1 MKKINIHRAAEKRRY
16 HPGTARDL
24 LSKSGKCSERS
35 PRGSRSLLFATSL
48 FLMITALSLSAC
60 TATASTPTAIPT
72 VSLDSNNNSSSS
84 AQSSDANSVSAKA
97 VIVPVNDAQLSFSA
111 VGRVTSVEVKAGDKV
126 TAGQTLVKLDTTI
139 LEAKV
144 KEAEAGVQAADA
156 QIRYLNRLAT
166 DPLHY
171 ESAQADLERAQAL
184 LDSAKAVLASQ
195 STLTAPFDGTIVS
208 VDINPAETVVP
219 GQVVIVLGDLSKYQI
234 ETTDLSERDVT
245 RVQTGQSAKV
255 FIEALNEEFTGKVID
270 VDRVSSTLG
279 GDVVFKV
286 TIELDQQPQGL
297 LWGMSADVQIQTT
310 K

>member
-1 MKKINIHRAAEKRRY
+1 MKKINIYAEQ
-16 HPGTARDL
+16 RDDVR
-24 LSKSGKCSERS
+24 LS
-35 PRGSRSLLFATSL
+35 GSRSVRFIEKILIVMVVAVL
-48 FLMITALSLSAC
+48 LSAC
-60 TATASTPTAIPT
+60 TATASTSTAIPT
-72 VSLDSNNNSSSS
+72 VSLDNNNDPSSST
-84 AQSSDANSVSAKA
+84 QSSDANSVSASA
-97 VIVPVNDAQLSFSA
+97 VVVPVNDAQLSFSA
-111 VGRVTSVEVKAGDKV
+111 VGRVTSVDVKPGDKV

-144 KEAEAGVQAADA
+144 KEAEADVLAADA

-171 ESAQADLERAQAL
+171 ESAAADLARAQAL
-184 LDSAKAVLASQ
+184 LDSAKATLASQ

-208 VDINPAETVVP
+208 VDITPAETVVP
-219 GQVVIVLGDLSKYQI
+219 GQIVIVLGDLSKYQI

-245 RVQTGQSAKV
+245 RVQMGQSAKV
-255 FIEALNEEFTGKVID
+255 FIQALNEEFTGKVAD

-286 TIELDQQPQGL
+286 TLDLDQQPQGL
-297 LWGMSADVQIQTT
+297 LWGMSADVQIETA

>member
-1 MKKINIHRAAEKRRY
+1 MKSINLHRAEQSSIFALRRRSALFILNIIVIALALSSC
-16 HPGTARDL
+16 TAR
-24 LSKSGKCSERS
+24 
-35 PRGSRSLLFATSL
+35 
-48 FLMITALSLSAC
+48 
-60 TATASTPTAIPT
+60 ASTSTAIPT
-72 VSLDSNNNSSSS
+72 VSLDNNNSSSS
-84 AQSSDANSVSAKA
+84 STQSSDANTVSASA
-97 VIVPVNDAQLSFSA
+97 VVAPVNDAQLSFSA
-111 VGRVTSVEVKAGDKV
+111 VGRVISVDVKAGDKV
-126 TAGQTLVKLDTTI
+126 TAGQTLVKLDTT
-139 LEAKV
+139 LLDAKV
-144 KEAEAGVQAADA
+144 KEAEADVLAADA

-171 ESAQADLERAQAL
+171 ESAQADLARAQAL
-184 LDSAKAVLASQ
+184 LDSAKATLASQ

-245 RVQTGQSAKV
+245 RVQVGQSAKI
-255 FIEALNEEFTGKVID
+255 FMEALNEEFTGKVTD

-286 TIELDQQPQGL
+286 TVELDQQPQGL
-297 LWGMSADVQIQTT
+297 LWGMSADVQIETA

>member
-1 MKKINIHRAAEKRRY
+1 MKKVCLIV
-16 HPGTARDL
+16 L
-24 LSKSGKCSERS
+24 
-35 PRGSRSLLFATSL
+35 
-48 FLMITALSLSAC
+48 ALSALILSAC
-60 TATASTPTAIPT
+60 ASASTPTSIPT
-72 VSLDSNNNSSSS
+72 ISLDNNNSSPST
-84 AQSSDANSVSAKA
+84 QSSDANSVSASA
-97 VIVPVNDAQLSFSA
+97 VIVPVNDAQLSFSS
-111 VGRVTSVEVKAGDKV
+111 VGRVTAVNVKVGDKV
-126 TAGQTLVKLDTTI
+126 TAGQMLVKLDTTI

-144 KEAEAGVQAADA
+144 KEAEAGVLAADA

-171 ESAQADLERAQAL
+171 ESAAADLARAQAL
-184 LDSAKAVLASQ
+184 LESAKATLATQ

-245 RVQTGQSAKV
+245 RVQVGQSANV
-255 FIEALNEEFTGKVID
+255 FIEALGEEFSGKVID
-270 VDRVSSTLG
+270 IDRVSSTLG

-297 LWGMSADVQIQTT
+297 LWGMSADVQIETAT
-310 K
+310 